1 MSQFE
6 FISRLRRALAGL
18 PEEEIDRAVEY
29 YEDYFADAGVS
40 DEEVTEKLGEPE
52 AIAETIRKELSGKTD
67 TAEDGV
73 FTERGFETKKDREDF
88 QQMDS
93 FAQLANTAQPQR
105 EDDFGGQQSGSYDS
119 HTYDDYD
126 DRRERKKNRK
136 FITTLLII
144 FGTIW
149 LCIVIFIGAVF
160 TLFSARKKHSSH
172 VVEEVRDEVEQA
184 LDENIA
190 FFDEEDEETIEEGDE
205 IKPEQEE
212 IEGLKIKVGYGKVV
226 IRQGEEFSAK
236 LKNHHKDQTVKS
248 KVKNNIW
255 ELEESEEDFNLN
267 RLFHAGKNG
276 GCQLVVTIPENFQAE
291 TIEIEV
297 DAGTVKADSLTTET
311 ADLEV
316 SAGTIKIEKLV
327 VTKEA
332 ELNLDMGKI
341 DISDGTVNNLD
352 LECDMGKAF
361 YGGILT
367 GKSSINCNMG
377 NVEAEL
383 LDAAENYRFSIR
395 SDMGSIH
402 VDGEKYQGVST
413 SVKLGN
419 GENEVKLSVDM
430 GSIKVKTGKG
440 K

>member
-40 DEEVTEKLGEPE
+40 DEEVTEKLGDPE
-52 AIAETIRKELSGKTD
+52 AIAETIREELSGKTD

-93 FAQLANTAQPQR
+93 FAQLANTQQPQR
-105 EDDFGGQQSGSYDS
+105 EKEFGGQQSGSYDS
-119 HTYDDYD
+119 HTYQNYD
-126 DRRERKKNRK
+126 DRKERKKNRK

-144 FGTIW
+144 FGILW
-149 LCIVIFIGAVF
+149 LCILLFIGTMI
-160 TLFSARKKHSSH
+160 TLFSARKKYSSN
-172 VVEEVRDEVEQA
+172 VVEEVRDEVEQV
-184 LDENIA
+184 LDENTA
-190 FFDEEDEETIEEGDE
+190 FFDEEEIIEEGDE
-205 IKPEQEE
+205 IRPEQEE

-248 KVKNNIW
+248 KVKNKIW
-255 ELEESEEDFNLN
+255 ELEETEEDFNLN

-341 DISDGTVNNLD
+341 DISDGAVSNLD

-367 GKSSINCNMG
+367 GKSKISCNMG
-377 NVEAEL
+377 SVEAEL
-383 LDAAENYRFSIR
+383 FDAAENYSFSIR
-395 SDMGSIH
+395 SDMGSID
-402 VDGEKYQGVST
+402 VDGEKYQGTSS

>member
-52 AIAETIRKELSGKTD
+52 AIAETIREELSGKTD

-93 FAQLANTAQPQR
+93 FAQLANTQQPQR
-105 EDDFGGQQSGSYDS
+105 EKESGGQQSGSYDS
-119 HTYDDYD
+119 HTYQNYD
-126 DRRERKKNRK
+126 DRKERKKNRK

-144 FGTIW
+144 FGILW
-149 LCIVIFIGAVF
+149 LCILLFIGTMI
-160 TLFSARKKHSSH
+160 TLFSARKKYSSN
-172 VVEEVRDEVEQA
+172 VVEEVRDEVEQV
-184 LDENIA
+184 LDENTV
-190 FFDEEDEETIEEGDE
+190 FFDKEEIIEEGDE
-205 IKPEQEE
+205 IRPEQE

-226 IRQGEEFSAK
+226 ILQGEEFSAK
-236 LKNHHKDQTVKS
+236 LKNHHKEQTVKA
-248 KVKNNIW
+248 KVKNKIW
-255 ELEESEEDFNLN
+255 ELQEVQEEFDLKHILHN
-267 RLFHAGKNG
+267 GKNE
-276 GCQLVVTIPENFQAE
+276 GCRLVVTIPEDFKAE
-291 TIEIEV
+291 SIEIEV
-297 DAGTVKADSLTTET
+297 DAGTVKADVLTAKT

-316 SAGTIKIEKLV
+316 SAGTIEIENLM
-327 VTKEA
+327 VTEEA
-332 ELNLDMGKI
+332 KLNLDMGKI